1 MERGIT
7 QQKQNCKNEIINNR
21 KLQHSSFHNLPWKDQ
36 CWRSAMP
43 HPKPWRVSCTSCQEV
58 MQYGNISRR
67 CPMSCDKGWKRER
80 QKKKKNSISKA
91 LLKMQTTMSITYLRT
106 VFYAEVRVL
115 LVDIQSETFNYFSP
129 LVTSLILLFSILVSG
144 ICLFYFLLL
153 FDFDF

>member
-1 MERGIT
+1 MKGSVLKVSDASSKTMKSFLYVMSGSDAMREYIETLPHELR
-7 QQKQNCKNEIINNR
+7 QRLKKR
-21 KLQHSSFHNLPWKDQ
+21 K
-36 CWRSAMP
+36 A
-43 HPKPWRVSCTSCQEV
+43 E
-58 MQYGNISRR
+58 
-67 CPMSCDKGWKRER
+67 
-80 QKKKKNSISKA
+80 KKNTSISKA